1 MSLPKGTKEITILA
15 ESGKWIIPM
24 VNARAR
30 VAALQSFVEDL
41 KLKPLV
47 YMFVLVP
54 AISQLQ
60 VMIFDNDSIERVSNL
75 TL

>member
-1 MSLPKGTKEITILA
+1 MLETHVRSMCQPKGTKEITILA
-15 ESGKWIIPM
+15 ESRKWMIPM

-41 KLKPLV
+41 KLKPLE

-60 VMIFDNDSIERVSNL
+60 VK
-75 TL
+75 